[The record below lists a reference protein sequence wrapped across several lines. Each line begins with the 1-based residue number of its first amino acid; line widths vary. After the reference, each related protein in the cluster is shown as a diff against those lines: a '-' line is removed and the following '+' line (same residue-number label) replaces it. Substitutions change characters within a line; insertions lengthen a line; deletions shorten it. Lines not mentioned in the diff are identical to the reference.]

1 MTASQSN
8 LAGLSRFIFRAPN
21 WYTSLAFALLVAAV
35 AGVGAFDSGEADAV
49 FRGILFVG
57 QDAWEGIFFIGVP
70 TVVAGFATPW
80 VDRYTGGRLTYNRAS
95 LLALICEVLI
105 VAVVS
110 VAALIAYAVPALGQ
124 PFVFDALMFALAS
137 VFALRLLVVMAVS
150 RTSLPVAVLPASIQS
165 AVAAALLFVYSGAI
179 RYLAEGGSAA
189 QAFLMP
195 FLDESAEAPGV
206 LSTLSPQQFGL
217 LGILCVLYAGAVWV
231 FLVAVDRPWRRSMGV
246 SMLDFL
252 RGFIGHV
259 AEGTDELED
268 FFEELGE
275 EAVVPV
281 TVLAFRDDDGAEKA
295 RFVLPM
301 IHPGPMG
308 EIGGGNLPERVADT
322 AEGLAFP
329 PHATAGH
336 DFNLVT
342 EGEVERLI
350 DAADRAHRRID
361 YDDGATRSVRVRSGD
376 ADMLGQAFGG
386 DGLLVNTFSPDFAD
400 DVEYGVGLTA
410 REGARTNGLDDALLV
425 DAHNCNNGLSGPDL
439 GHVTPGSPRSF
450 DMINAAE
457 GAGERLAD
465 APAGSLSLG
474 TAWDETDWVPQE
486 GIGPLGIRVAVIEVD
501 GQETAYVLV
510 DGNNME
516 PWLRDRT
523 VDELLD
529 TVDAAEVMTTDTHIV
544 NTVEAD
550 NQVGAEIDH
559 SAFIDTVADLVAEA
573 RDDLEP
579 VEAGMATERAE
590 VTVFGN
596 DRTETLASHANA
608 VVSLGGAFA
617 LAVSFAVI
625 AISVLLFF
633 VT

>member
-35 AGVGAFDSGEADAV
+35 AGIGAFDSGEADAV
-49 FRGILFVG
+49 FRGIFFVG
-57 QDAWEGIFFIGVP
+57 QDAWEGIFFIGIP

-110 VAALIAYAVPALGQ
+110 VAALLAYLVAWLDQ
-124 PFVFDALMFALAS
+124 TFVFDALVVALAS

-150 RTSLPVAVLPASIQS
+150 RTSLPVAILPASIQS
-165 AVAAALLFVYSGAI
+165 AVAAALLFVYSGTI
-179 RYLAEGGSAA
+179 RYLADGGSAL
-189 QAFLMP
+189 QAYLTP
-195 FLDESAEAPGV
+195 FLNESAEAPGV

-217 LGILCVLYAGAVWV
+217 LGVLCVIYAAAVWV

-259 AEGTDELED
+259 AEGTSELED
-268 FFEELGE
+268 FFEQLGE
-275 EAVVPV
+275 EAIVPV
-281 TVLAFRDDDGAEKA
+281 TVLAFRTDDGAEKA

-308 EIGGGNLPERVADT
+308 EIGGGNLPERVAES

-342 EGEVERLI
+342 KREVERLI
-350 DAADRAHRRID
+350 DAADRAHQRIE
-361 YDDGATRSVRVRSGD
+361 YGDGATESVSIEAGD
-376 ADMLGQAFGG
+376 AKLLGQAFGG
-386 DGLLVNTFSPDFAD
+386 DGLLVNTFSPEFAD
-400 DVEYGVGLTA
+400 DVEYGVGLAA
-410 REGARTNGLDDALLV
+410 RQGARTNGLDDVLLV
-425 DAHNCNNGLSGPDL
+425 DAHNCNNGLDGPDL

-457 GAGERLAD
+457 AAGDRLGD
-465 APAGSLSLG
+465 ATEAPVSLG
-474 TAWDETDWVPQE
+474 TAWAETEWEPQA
-486 GIGPLGIRVAVIEVD
+486 GIGPLGIRAAVVEVD
-501 GQETAYVLV
+501 DQETAYVLA

-523 VDELLD
+523 VDELLE

-550 NQVGAEIDH
+550 NQIGAEIDH
-559 SAFIDTVADLVAEA
+559 SEFIDTVADLVEQA
-573 RDDLEP
+573 RADLEP
-579 VEAGMATERAE
+579 VEAGMATERAA

-608 VVSLGGAFA
+608 VVSLGGAYA
-617 LAVSFAVI
+617 LAVSLAVI

>member
-35 AGVGAFDSGEADAV
+35 AGIGAFDSGEADAV
-49 FRGILFVG
+49 FRGIFFVG
-57 QDAWEGIFFIGVP
+57 QDAWEGIFFIGIP
-70 TVVAGFATPW
+70 TVAAGFATPW

-110 VAALIAYAVPALGQ
+110 VAALLAYLIAWLDQ
-124 PFVFDALMFALAS
+124 TFVFDALVVALAS

-150 RTSLPVAVLPASIQS
+150 RTSLPVAILPASIQS
-165 AVAAALLFVYSGAI
+165 AVAAALLFVYSGTI
-179 RYLAEGGSAA
+179 RYLADGGSAL
-189 QAFLMP
+189 QAYLTP
-195 FLDESAEAPGV
+195 FLNESAEAPGV

-217 LGILCVLYAGAVWV
+217 LGVLCVIYAAAVWV

-259 AEGTDELED
+259 AEGTRELED
-268 FFEELGE
+268 FFEQLGE
-275 EAVVPV
+275 EAIVPV
-281 TVLAFRDDDGAEKA
+281 TVLAFRTDDGAEKA

-308 EIGGGNLPERVADT
+308 EIGGGNLPERVAES

-342 EGEVERLI
+342 KREVERLI
-350 DAADRAHRRID
+350 DAADRAHQRIE
-361 YDDGATRSVRVRSGD
+361 YGDDATESVRIEAGD
-376 ADMLGQAFGG
+376 AKLLGQAFGG
-386 DGLLVNTFSPDFAD
+386 DGLLVNTFSPEFAD
-400 DVEYGVGLTA
+400 DVEYGVGLAA
-410 REGARTNGLDDALLV
+410 RQGARTNGLDDVLLV
-425 DAHNCNNGLSGPDL
+425 DAHNCNNGLDGPDL

-457 GAGERLAD
+457 AAGDRLGD
-465 APAGSLSLG
+465 AAEAPVSLG
-474 TAWDETDWVPQE
+474 TAWAETEWEPQE
-486 GIGPLGIRVAVIEVD
+486 GIGPLGIRAAVVEVD
-501 GQETAYVLV
+501 GQETAYVLA

-516 PWLRDRT
+516 PWLRDRA
-523 VDELLD
+523 VDELLE

-550 NQVGAEIDH
+550 NQIGAEIDH
-559 SAFIDTVADLVAEA
+559 SEFIDTVADLVEQA
-573 RDDLEP
+573 RADLEP

-608 VVSLGGAFA
+608 VVSLGGAYA
-617 LAVSFAVI
+617 LAVSLAVI

>member
-1 MTASQSN
+1 M
-8 LAGLSRFIFRAPN
+8 
-21 WYTSLAFALLVAAV
+21 
-35 AGVGAFDSGEADAV
+35 
-49 FRGILFVG
+49 
-57 QDAWEGIFFIGVP
+57 
-70 TVVAGFATPW
+70 
-80 VDRYTGGRLTYNRAS
+80 
-95 LLALICEVLI
+95 
-105 VAVVS
+105 
-110 VAALIAYAVPALGQ
+110 
-124 PFVFDALMFALAS
+124 
-137 VFALRLLVVMAVS
+137 
-150 RTSLPVAVLPASIQS
+150 AVLPASIQS
-165 AVAAALLFVYSGAI
+165 AVAAALLFVYSGTI
-179 RYLAEGGSAA
+179 RYLADGGSAI
-189 QAFLMP
+189 QAYLTP
-195 FLDESAEAPGV
+195 FLNESAEAPGV
-206 LSTLSPQQFGL
+206 LSTISPQQFGL
-217 LGILCVLYAGAVWV
+217 LGVLCVIYAAAVWV

-259 AEGTDELED
+259 AEGTRELED
-268 FFEELGE
+268 FFEQLGE
-275 EAVVPV
+275 EAIVPV
-281 TVLAFRDDDGAEKA
+281 TVLAFRTDDGAEKA

-308 EIGGGNLPERVADT
+308 EIGGGNLPERVAET

-342 EGEVERLI
+342 EREVDRLI
-350 DAADRAHRRID
+350 DAADRAHQRIEYGTD
-361 YDDGATRSVRVRSGD
+361 ATESVRVEAGD
-376 ADMLGQAFGG
+376 AKLLGQAFGG
-386 DGLLVNTFSPDFAD
+386 DGLLVNTFSPEFAD

-410 REGARTNGLDDALLV
+410 REGARTNGLDDVLLV
-425 DAHNCNNGLSGPDL
+425 DAHNCNNGLDGPDL

-457 GAGERLAD
+457 AAGDRLGD
-465 APAGSLSLG
+465 AAEAPVSLG
-474 TAWDETDWVPQE
+474 TAWAETEWEPQE
-486 GIGPLGIRVAVIEVD
+486 GIGPLGIRVAVVAVD
-501 GQETAYVLV
+501 GQETAYVLA

-523 VDELLD
+523 VDELLER
-529 TVDAAEVMTTDTHIV
+529 VDAAEVMTTDTHIV

-550 NQVGAEIDH
+550 NQIGAEIDQG
-559 SAFIDTVADLVAEA
+559 AFIDTVSGLVDEA
-573 RDDLEP
+573 REDLEP

-608 VVSLGGAFA
+608 VVSLGGAYA
-617 LAVSFAVI
+617 LAVSLAVI